1 MFAFVIAL
9 LVLDAL
15 VLSVAVLLQSGKGG
29 GLAALGGASSTDS
42 FLGGRQATTVLT
54 KASWWCGGI
63 FLALSLVLSGLE
75 TRGGSGPQSILEG
88 QIQAPIPVTSPALP
102 LDINPGVPAPTTDS
116 TN

>member
-1 MFAFVIAL
+1 MFAFLIAL
-9 LVLDAL
+9 LVLDAV

-63 FLALSLVLSGLE
+63 FLTLSLILSGMG
-75 TRGGSGPQSILEG
+75 TRSTGPQSILEG

-102 LDINPGVPAPTTDS
+102 LDINPDVPAPTTDT